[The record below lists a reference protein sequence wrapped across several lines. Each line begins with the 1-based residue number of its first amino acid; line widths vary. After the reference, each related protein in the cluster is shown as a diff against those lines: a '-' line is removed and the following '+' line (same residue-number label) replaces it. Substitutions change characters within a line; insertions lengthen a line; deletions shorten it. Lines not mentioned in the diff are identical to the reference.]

1 MGSLLSKVATRTIAI
16 LVDPGVI
23 DHLAQGAEKSGLEP
37 VTRLF
42 QNTNKIKLEDTSQ
55 ENCVRG
61 EGTDT
66 GWNSMGYVKENDGLV
81 VTDLEWSHLDILPK
95 KFASD

>member
-1 MGSLLSKVATRTIAI
+1 MGSLLSKVATHTIVM
-16 LVDPGVI
+16 LVDLGVI
-23 DHLAQGAEKSGLEP
+23 DHLAQGAEKSALDP

-55 ENCVRG
+55 ENCVKG

-66 GWNSMGYVKENDGLV
+66 GWNSMGCVKENDGLG
-81 VTDLEWSHLDILPK
+81 VTDLE
-95 KFASD
+95 

>member
-1 MGSLLSKVATRTIAI
+1 MGFLLSKAATQTSAV
-16 LVDPGVI
+16 LVDSKVN
-23 DHLAQGAEKSGLEP
+23 DHLVQGAEKSGLEP

-42 QNTNKIKLEDTSQ
+42 QNTNKIKLEDAGH
-55 ENCVRG
+55 ENCMRG

-81 VTDLEWSHLDILPK
+81 VTDLE
-95 KFASD
+95 

>member
-1 MGSLLSKVATRTIAI
+1 MGFLLSKAATHTSEV
-16 LVDPGVI
+16 LVDSGVN
-23 DHLAQGAEKSGLEP
+23 DHLVQGAEKNGLEP

-55 ENCVRG
+55 DNCTRG

-81 VTDLEWSHLDILPK
+81 VTDLE
-95 KFASD
+95 